1 MKKFNHLLLGVAAVV
16 TVVAPL
22 VPKNLY
28 ININSEPTHT
38 TSKTKLVNSQ
48 CDLSYTSITENGMQ
62 VCEYH
67 CRAGNKATIYKTF
80 RSNAVS
86 CPDTTTEKV
95 QQSKK

>member
-1 MKKFNHLLLGVAAVV
+1 VKKLNKLFLGTATVV
-16 TVVAPL
+16 TLISPL
-22 VPKNLY
+22 VPKNIY
-28 ININSEPTHT
+28 INLNREKVESQ
-38 TSKTKLVNSQ
+38 KLISSQ
-48 CDLSYTSITENGMQ
+48 CDLSYTSVTENGMQ

-86 CPDTTTEKV
+86 CPDTTTERV